1 MIARI
6 WSGTTTRSKA
16 DAYGEYLSQTGVK
29 ECLATEGNRGVL
41 VLRRA
46 QGTDRT
52 EFLFI
57 SLWSSMDVIQRFA
70 GTKVEKAVYY
80 PKDREFLLKLEPEV
94 THWEVV
100 QHEQRNL

>member
-6 WSGTTTRSKA
+6 WSGMTTRSKA
-16 DAYGEYLSQTGVK
+16 DAYGEYLWQTGVK

-46 QGTDRT
+46 QGVNST

-94 THWEVV
+94 THWEIVR
-100 QHEQRNL
+100 HEQRNL